1 MNKPDIIFCHI
12 DRHFG
17 YVIDAS
23 RDLSLIQEF
32 VMDDFFELYQ
42 AEMQKYADE
51 HFINVEEPS
60 EQCRTLA
67 RQTWRSMMN
76 YWNEAVTIQPI
87 EIV

>member
-42 AEMQKYADE
+42 AEM
-51 HFINVEEPS
+51 
-60 EQCRTLA
+60 
-67 RQTWRSMMN
+67 
-76 YWNEAVTIQPI
+76 
-87 EIV
+87 